1 MITEAELMA
10 YLDGELASDR
20 HAEVEHAVELDAE
33 LRKLMEDE
41 LAVRQ
46 VVGGAYAPVLEEDI
60 PDRLMQ
66 NFAKPS
72 KVIHLPVGA
81 TAVSLATRRKQW
93 RWDLAVPMAAS
104 LAVGILL
111 GPTLFQ
117 TSFGGGQD
125 EVPELR
131 PAVVAAL
138 DTQLVSQQ
146 DANAPVQIG
155 VTFARQDGAVCRTYR
170 TRLVEGLACR
180 EDDQWR
186 AALLAPS
193 QPERDSELRQ
203 ASSASALIMTSVQE
217 LIAGEP
223 MGSEQERA
231 ARDEGWV
238 QVEVDDGI

>member
-1 MITEAELMA
+1 MITEVELMA

-20 HAEVEHAVELDAE
+20 HAEVESALEHDAGV
-33 LRKLMEDE
+33 RKLMEDE

-46 VVGGAYAPVLEEDI
+46 VVGGAYAPVLGEDV
-60 PDRLMQ
+60 PDRLTQ
-66 NFAKPS
+66 LFAKSP
-72 KVIHLPVGA
+72 KVIPLTLHAPVN
-81 TAVSLATRRKQW
+81 SLAERRKLW

-104 LAVGILL
+104 LAVGIML

-117 TSFGGGQD
+117 TSFGRGQD
-125 EVPELR
+125 VVHEL
-131 PAVVAAL
+131 PSAVVAAL
-138 DTQLVSQQ
+138 DNQLVSQQ

-155 VTFARQDGAVCRTYR
+155 VTFARQDGAVCRSYR

-180 EDDQWR
+180 EGAQWR
-186 AALLAPS
+186 VALLAPD
-193 QPERDSELRQ
+193 QPERDSQFRQ
-203 ASSASALIMTSVQE
+203 ASSASALIMISVQE

-238 QVEVDDGI
+238 PIEVDDGI